1 MTRAKD
7 QLDIIVPQRF
17 YVHQQ
22 SGRGDRHVY
31 ATRTRFIPDSILH
44 LFETRAWPAAASSV
58 ETKYLQPKADPR
70 LDIGARMRARW
81 GDPDSRYSNYAAR
94 SYRPAI
100 PAAFCLNNCPAR
112 M

>member
-31 ATRTRFIPDSILH
+31 AGRTRFIPDSILP
-44 LFETRAWPAAASSV
+44 LFENRTWPAASP
-58 ETKYLQPKADPR
+58 KGRQNRQPQAGPQI
-70 LDIGARMRARW
+70 DIGARMRAIWR
-81 GDPDSRYSNYAAR
+81 
-94 SYRPAI
+94 
-100 PAAFCLNNCPAR
+100 
-112 M
+112 